1 MIDCLVVG
9 GGVIG
14 LSLAYELAGRGFKV
28 EVVDRREM
36 GKEAS
41 WAGAGILP
49 PANRQTAVDPL
60 DQLRGLSHELHERW
74 ARDLQAET
82 GIDTGYSRC
91 GGVSLARSRGEAA
104 TLIGEA
110 SMLQDLGIAIRVID
124 MVELGRLEPAI
135 DVTGETARLRAAYL
149 LPDECQ
155 LRNPAHLR
163 ALVKACEQR
172 GVRLREGVAVES
184 FCVRAGQIQNLV
196 TAAGELKA
204 RSYCITAGP
213 WTRQLLTGLD
223 VETGILPMRGQM
235 VLFKSERQLFQR
247 IVNEGHRYLV
257 PRTDGRVLAGSTE
270 EEEGFDKSTTQQA
283 FAELTE
289 FAYSLVPALRGASI
303 EAHWAGLRPASFDG
317 LPYLGRIPDVT
328 NGFVAAGHFRSGL
341 HLSTGTAV
349 VMAELIAGLTPQID
363 LSPFQVSR
371 GRSMVHA
378 WHTRT

>member
-110 SMLQDLGIAIRVID
+110 SMLQDLGIAIRVI
-124 MVELGRLEPAI
+124 LHRHLAIGRL
-135 DVTGETARLRAAYL
+135 DRR
-149 LPDECQ
+149 
-155 LRNPAHLR
+155 
-163 ALVKACEQR
+163 
-172 GVRLREGVAVES
+172 
-184 FCVRAGQIQNLV
+184 CVRV
-196 TAAGELKA
+196 A
-204 RSYCITAGP
+204 RNAQQFIKIG
-213 WTRQLLTGLD
+213 
-223 VETGILPMRGQM
+223 
-235 VLFKSERQLFQR
+235 F
-247 IVNEGHRYLV
+247 
-257 PRTDGRVLAGSTE
+257 GSHY
-270 EEEGFDKSTTQQA
+270 KSTRSISKRGRA
-283 FAELTE
+283 NRDG
-289 FAYSLVPALRGASI
+289 LRGTVVPSSQDQA
-303 EAHWAGLRPASFDG
+303 RPASP
-317 LPYLGRIPDVT
+317 LSSLAPSST
-328 NGFVAAGHFRSGL
+328 SENSASTTSSSSACVAAAS
-341 HLSTGTAV
+341 A
-349 VMAELIAGLTPQID
+349 AAA
-363 LSPFQVSR
+363 SPPPLACSFS
-371 GRSMVHA
+371 
-378 WHTRT
+378 